1 MVKSGASTRLSGRNG
16 KAGRARGLS
25 LAALACAAAVF
36 VTAASARAQEPVEQP
51 VIPDAPGKTEPKVG
65 EPQGGLKVART
76 LCASCHLIGEP
87 PNSATPADVPSFASI
102 ANRPN
107 QSSEKLSNW
116 LVEPHVPMPN
126 LHLTR
131 KEIRD
136 LAAYIMTLRTAK

>member
-1 MVKSGASTRLSGRNG
+1 MKPGVSTRSNGPNG
-16 KAGRARGLS
+16 KGDRSAGLA
-25 LAALACAAAVF
+25 LAALACAAVLFIA
-36 VTAASARAQEPVEQP
+36 AASVSAQEPVAP
-51 VIPDAPGKTEPKVG
+51 PLIPDEPGKTEPKVG

-87 PNSATPADVPSFASI
+87 PNSTTPADVPSFVGI

-136 LAAYIMTLRTAK
+136 LAAYIMTLRTSK